1 MKDKLKNSS
10 EITTIDT
17 TDARRSKV
25 KYVKARNE
33 EMRDFYHRYPD
44 KFVEDMCGIKL
55 KLYQKIWLR
64 IMNCRKEI

>member
-1 MKDKLKNSS
+1 MKYKLKNGS

-17 TDARRSKV
+17 TDASRSQV
-25 KYVKARNE
+25 KYIKARDE
-33 EMRDFYHRYPD
+33 EIRDFYHRYPD

-64 IMNCRKEI
+64 LIR